1 MWFYLGCVHFDFFFL
16 LLLFGIKKKRVKQEV
31 GEGFFFFAGGF
42 AVWCDG
48 AEFVFGASVKGFLPV
63 QEEWRDV

>member
-1 MWFYLGCVHFDFFFL
+1 MRD
-16 LLLFGIKKKRVKQEV
+16 
-31 GEGFFFFAGGF
+31 FFFFAGGF